1 MTVEGKVLL
10 VTGGGR
16 GIGAEVCRRAAEAGY
31 AVVVNYLDRATAADS
46 LVAELRARDG
56 RAVAVRADVSDP
68 DAVQRL
74 FDTAAERFGPVNAL
88 VNNAG
93 IVGSYGRLD
102 ELDSTVLRRVVDVN
116 VTGALLCAREA
127 VRRMSTRHGGHGG
140 AIVNVSSRAAAL
152 GSPGEW
158 VHYAATKGAMDTMT
172 IGLAAEVGREGVR
185 VNAVAPGLIDT
196 GLHAAAG
203 VPDRLRRMADGVP
216 LGRPGQP
223 AEVAAAVLWLLSDEA
238 SYVTGAIL
246 ATSGGR

>member
-1 MTVEGKVLL
+1 MSGRVLL

-16 GIGAEVCRRAAEAGY
+16 GIGAEVCRQAVTAGY
-31 AVVVNYLDRATAADS
+31 AVVVNYRDRATTAES
-46 LVAELRARDG
+46 LVAELEASGG
-56 RAVAVRADVSDP
+56 RAVAVRADVSDA

-74 FDTAAERFGPVNAL
+74 YDTATQRLGPVSAL

-93 IVGSYGRLD
+93 IVGSHGRLD
-102 ELDSTVLRRVVDVN
+102 ELDTDTLRRVVDVN

-127 VRRMSTRHGGHGG
+127 VRRMSTRHGGSGG
-140 AIVNVSSRAAAL
+140 AIVNVSSRAAVL

-158 VHYAATKGAMDTMT
+158 VHYAATKGAMDTLT
-172 IGLAAEVGREGVR
+172 IGLAAEVGREDVR

-196 GLHAAAG
+196 GLHAEAG
-203 VPDRLRRMADGVP
+203 VPDRLRRMADGIP

-223 AEVAAAVLWLLSDEA
+223 AEIAAAVLWLLSAEA